1 MFTNVIFENGPRMT
15 TSYCSGTDRLHA
27 CLRNEPGHNDPG
39 RGLDK
44 PCRSFFNGDDAVAG
58 GHNSRCVLELA
69 RPQRAAQLAASRA
82 HFQRKAL
89 GYI

>member
-1 MFTNVIFENGPRMT
+1 MT

-27 CLRNEPGHNDPG
+27 CLRNESGHNDPG

-58 GHNSRCVLELA
+58 GHNSCCILELA
-69 RPQRAAQLAASRA
+69 
-82 HFQRKAL
+82 
-89 GYI
+89 